1 MSKDT
6 TKDTTNK
13 FTNKDTTNKFTNDKF
28 TTDLT
33 TKLKTDLKN
42 DSISFVSN
50 DAINDLV
57 KKVLIQTDYTED
69 KAAAK
74 LQEFNYDLMRVL
86 KDYMGIPEKK
96 VDNKIKSVN
105 QEIYRQ
111 IRYSLDSS
119 MKEYREKNPVNMDQ
133 IITNL
138 TESEENEKAKKCK

>member
-1 MSKDT
+1 MS
-6 TKDTTNK
+6 KDTTNK
-13 FTNKDTTNKFTNDKF
+13 FTNKDTTN
-28 TTDLT
+28 
-33 TKLKTDLKN
+33 KLKTDLKN

-50 DAINDLV
+50 DAINELV
-57 KKVLIQTDYTED
+57 KKVLTQTDYTED

-96 VDNKIKSVN
+96 ADTKIKSVN

>member
-1 MSKDT
+1 MSKFT
-6 TKDTTNK
+6 TKDTTK
-13 FTNKDTTNKFTNDKF
+13 FTTNNFTND
-28 TTDLT
+28 
-33 TKLKTDLKN
+33 LKTDLKN
-42 DSISFVSN
+42 DTISFVSN

-57 KKVLIQTDYTED
+57 KKVMAQTDYTED
-69 KAAAK
+69 KAATK

-86 KDYMGIPEKK
+86 KDYMGIPEKTA
-96 VDNKIKSVN
+96 DTKIKSVN

-138 TESEENEKAKKCK
+138 TESEENEKAKNGK

>member
-6 TKDTTNK
+6 TNKCTTNK
-13 FTNKDTTNKFTNDKF
+13 FTNKF
-28 TTDLT
+28 TTDL
-33 TKLKTDLKN
+33 KNDLKTDLK
-42 DSISFVSN
+42 DDTISFVSN

-138 TESEENEKAKKCK
+138 TESEENEKTKKCK

>member
-6 TKDTTNK
+6 TKFTT
-13 FTNKDTTNKFTNDKF
+13 DKF
-28 TTDLT
+28 T
-33 TKLKTDLKN
+33 KELKN
-42 DSISFVSN
+42 DTISFVSN

-57 KKVLIQTDYTED
+57 KKVMAQTDYTED
-69 KAAAK
+69 KATTK

-96 VDNKIKSVN
+96 ADSKIKSVN

-111 IRYSLDSS
+111 IRYSLDIS